1 MLGLTRYSFPL
12 TGPSNPDATV
22 LAVTCKCPC
31 CFSQILP
38 AERGGIPHH
47 LIDILSP
54 HEEFSAGDFFER
66 ARAATADILHV
77 CYASATLYVSPK
89 AMPSVDSCSLQL
101 QRKNILGTPH

>member
-1 MLGLTRYSFPL
+1 MLGLTRYAFLFSDQHY
-12 TGPSNPDATV
+12 PDATV
-22 LAVTCKCPC
+22 FAVTCKCPC

-66 ARAATADILHV
+66 ARAATVDILQV
-77 CYASATLYVSPK
+77 CYA
-89 AMPSVDSCSLQL
+89 MLQ
-101 QRKNILGTPH
+101 QH